1 MTALDEI
8 SECPE
13 CTSAHLVK
21 DYIRA
26 EMVCASC
33 GLVISEQLIDEGP
46 EWRTFDSEQKDERA
60 RTGAPM
66 SFLLHDKGLSTE
78 IGWQNRDFYG
88 QRVPIKNRAQVYR
101 MRKWQHRTRVSNS
114 TERNITVAMNDLNK
128 LASKMGLPKSV
139 KEVAAVI
146 YRKAATKSLIRGRSI
161 EAIMNASIY
170 TACRQCNLPRSLK
183 EIAVAS
189 TMSKKEIGRTYRI
202 LIRQLNINILPTQP
216 HSYVQRLCSE
226 LGLSG
231 NTLTITNDIL
241 KKATE
246 YELTSGRGPLGMA
259 AASTYIASVL
269 SGERRTQKEI
279 ANVSGITE
287 VTIRNRYKELV
298 RELDINLML

>member
-1 MTALDEI
+1 MMVKYSKGRKLLTALDEI

-66 SFLLHDKGLSTE
+66 SFLLHDKGLSTD

-88 QRVPIKNRAQVYR
+88 QRLPIKNRAQVYR

-146 YRKAATKSLIRGRSI
+146 YRKAAAKSGWAR
-161 EAIMNASIY
+161 
-170 TACRQCNLPRSLK
+170 LP
-183 EIAVAS
+183 
-189 TMSKKEIGRTYRI
+189 I
-202 LIRQLNINILPTQP
+202 LLN
-216 HSYVQRLCSE
+216 
-226 LGLSG
+226 G
-231 NTLTITNDIL
+231 
-241 KKATE
+241 
-246 YELTSGRGPLGMA
+246 SGRMRIRSCLTEKGPGFSRSA
-259 AASTYIASVL
+259 RP
-269 SGERRTQKEI
+269 RRK
-279 ANVSGITE
+279 
-287 VTIRNRYKELV
+287 
-298 RELDINLML
+298 MLCGSWMR